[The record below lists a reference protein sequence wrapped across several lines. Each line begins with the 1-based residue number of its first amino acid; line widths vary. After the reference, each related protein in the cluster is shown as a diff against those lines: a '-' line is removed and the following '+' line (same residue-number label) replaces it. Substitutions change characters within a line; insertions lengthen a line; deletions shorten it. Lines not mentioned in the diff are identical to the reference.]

1 MYSIMY
7 KQIVNPATGRKV
19 NVDGKI
25 GKQVL
30 QQYKEQLGGEP
41 TIFGHPFGNPFRKPP
56 HPNVLHPDYAQLQK
70 ISEILGPEINA
81 SELKDIPDSKK
92 HVLNRLIELKPEP
105 KEEHL
110 KHIATHN
117 LPDYIEPEDEDT
129 DYKERRIRILSK
141 IKIPERIIKIGIGES
156 GDGRGGTRYI
166 KEFIEKLCYTYKRKS
181 LSKKDLTFFK
191 KNSSYINKR
200 CYEKEISSDDREF
213 WGYYNDIYDDDLFP
227 VRMRLTKGSKYLA
240 KENQRFADDWAK
252 HRIPVKEEKLDE
264 DKLKI
269 DRERLK
275 NYILDKYTIVVLKP
289 GAAGVVGNHCTGSAS
304 SAIKRLHGRAA
315 RAEQLLKRGVNLTEQ
330 YLGNQTSRIQARG
343 SNNNHSGGNRINTST
358 QNKKRNA
365 YKKQLK

>member
-1 MYSIMY
+1 MY

-41 TIFGHPFGNPFRKPP
+41 FGNPFGNPFRKPP

-81 SELKDIPDSKK
+81 SELKDIPDDKK
-92 HVLNRLIELKPEP
+92 NDLDKLIKYAKKNVLT
-105 KEEHL
+105 EEHL

-117 LPDYIEPEDEDT
+117 LPDYVELEPEDPDYDP

-141 IKIPERIIKIGIGES
+141 IKIPERIIKKGIGES

-166 KEFIEKLCYTYKRKS
+166 KEFIEKLCNTYKRNS
-181 LSKKDLTFFK
+181 QSKKDLTFFK

-200 CYEKEISSDDREF
+200 CYEKKISSDDPDDREF
-213 WGYYNDIYDDDLFP
+213 WENYNTIYDDDFFP
-227 VRMRLTKGSKYLA
+227 VKMRLTPGKTYFNR
-240 KENQRFADDWAK
+240 EQQRFANDWAG

-264 DKLKI
+264 DNLQI
-269 DRERLK
+269 DKERLK
-275 NYILDKYTIVVLKP
+275 NYILDNYTIVVLKP

-304 SAIKRLHGRAA
+304 SSIKRLHGRAA
-315 RAEQLLKRGVNLTEQ
+315 LAEQFLKRSVNLTEQ

-365 YKKQLK
+365 YKK